1 MRNPRRAYVDGLFG
15 QIHLRIAG
23 EASSARP
30 PLLCLHQSPKSGLEF
45 EPFMRFASG
54 ARRVIAPDYPGYGMS
69 DPPPAEEDATIE
81 AYAEEMWRVADA
93 LSLARLDLFGN
104 HTGSK
109 VAAAMAL
116 MRPDRVRSIVM
127 VSAAILTPEE
137 RNLLIDYFTPIP
149 LNRAGARFSIS
160 WRRVVEHSDPAL
172 PLEDMAR
179 SFMQNL
185 MAGERYEWGHAAAF
199 AYGAPFE
206 DALRTLP
213 HRIAILN
220 PSDQLTEATRRAAPM
235 LRNGRVIELPDWRH
249 GFLDLHAKAAADLV
263 LKLLDED

>member
-1 MRNPRRAYVDGLFG
+1 MRIPRRAYVDGRFG
-15 QIHLRIAG
+15 QIHLRTAG
-23 EASSARP
+23 EASSEHP

-45 EPFMRFASG
+45 EPFMRAAAG
-54 ARRVIAPDYPGYGMS
+54 VRDIIAPDYPGYGMS
-69 DPPPAEEDATIE
+69 DAPLSEQAATIE

-93 LSLARLDLFGN
+93 LSAPQLDLFGN

-109 VAAAMAL
+109 VAAAMAM

-137 RNLLIDYFTPIP
+137 RAAFIDYFTPIP
-149 LNRAGARFSIS
+149 LDREGTRFRIS
-160 WRRVVEHSDPAL
+160 WERVVEHSDPAL

-185 MAGERYEWGHAAAF
+185 LAGERYEWGHAAAF
-199 AYGAPFE
+199 AFGARFE
-206 DALRTLP
+206 EALRTLP

-220 PSDQLTEATRRAAPM
+220 PADQLSEATRRAASM
-235 LRNGRVIELPDWRH
+235 VRNGRVIELPEWHH
-249 GFLDLHAKAAADLV
+249 GFLDLHAKAVADLV
-263 LKLLDED
+263 LNLLDED